1 MYFCGMQKALK
12 IILNSFWLA
21 LLELRNNKLRTF
33 LSLLGVTFG
42 IFCIIGVLS
51 VITSLERNIQNDI
64 KSLGSNTIYIDKW
77 DYSGG
82 PDYPW
87 WKYVKRPEPKYEEMR
102 FIKEKS
108 TAVKNICFN
117 VNANFNIEHKND
129 VLEGIN
135 YYGISDD
142 FDQVQPIEIAFG
154 RYLNPY
160 DFNYGSPNIVIG
172 YENAEI
178 LFGKAELAVGKEVKL
193 KNKYANIVGVIK
205 KQGKSMIGGWEFD
218 RCILM
223 PYRFFKQMYEEKY
236 SNPTIMVLGQD
247 YVSLEALRDEL
258 KGIMRAVRKLG
269 PAEEDD
275 FTLNAVSDFSKAVS
289 GFFSSVNLGGW
300 FIGLLSLI
308 VGTFSIANIMFVT
321 VRERTP
327 IIGLKKAIGATKG
340 TILTEFLLEASFICI
355 LGGMI
360 GLLLVFAL
368 TKIATAAFDFPI
380 FISTSLMGMAIFL
393 CVLIGVLAGII
404 PASIAARM
412 DPVVA
417 IRSK

>member
-1 MYFCGMQKALK
+1 MQKTLK
-12 IILNSFWLA
+12 IIFNSFRLA

-117 VNANFNIEHKND
+117 VNTNYNIEHKND
-129 VLEGIN
+129 MLEGIN

-142 FDQVQPIEIAFG
+142 FDLVQPIEIAYG

-172 YENAEI
+172 YENAEK
-178 LFGKAELAVGKEVKL
+178 LFGKPELAVGKEVKL

-236 SNPTIMVLGQD
+236 SNPTIMVLGHD
-247 YVSLEALRDEL
+247 YVSLDALKDEL
-258 KGIMRAVRKLG
+258 KGVMRAVRKLG

-275 FTLNAVSDFSKAVS
+275 FTLNAISDFSKAVS

-327 IIGLKKAIGATKG
+327 VIGLKKAIGANKG
-340 TILTEFLLEASFICI
+340 TILTEFLLEAAFICI
-355 LGGMI
+355 LGGLI
-360 GLLLVFAL
+360 GLLLVFGL

-380 FISTSLMGMAIFL
+380 YISTSLLGMAIFL

>member
-1 MYFCGMQKALK
+1 MRKTLK
-12 IILNSFWLA
+12 IIGNSFRLA
-21 LLELRNNKLRTF
+21 MRELGSNKLRTF

-51 VITSLERNIQNDI
+51 TVRSLETNVQNDI
-64 KSLGSNTIYIDKW
+64 NALGSNTIYLDKW

-102 FIKEKS
+102 LIREKS
-108 TAVKNICFN
+108 SAVDRICFN
-117 VNANFNIEHKND
+117 VNNNFRVEHEND
-129 VLEGIN
+129 VIENVN
-135 YYGISDD
+135 YYGVSED
-142 FDQVQPIEIAFG
+142 FNVIQPFEIAYG
-154 RYLNPY
+154 RYLNQV
-160 DFNYGSPNIVIG
+160 DFNSGSPNIVMG
-172 YENAEI
+172 YENADV
-178 LFGKAELAVGKEVKL
+178 LFGGAEKAVGKYVRL
-193 KNKYANIVGVIK
+193 RNKNAVVVGVIK

-218 RCILM
+218 RCIIM
-223 PYRFFKQMYEEKY
+223 PYRFFSQMYEEKW
-236 SNPTIMVLGQD
+236 SNPTIMIQGKPGVT
-247 YVSLEALRDEL
+247 VEALRDEL
-258 KGIMRAVRKLG
+258 KGVVRGIRKLG
-269 PAEEDD
+269 PMEEDD

-327 IIGLKKAIGATKG
+327 VIGLKKAIGANKG
-340 TILTEFLLEASFICI
+340 TILTEFLLESAFICI
-355 LGGMI
+355 LGGLI
-360 GLLLVFAL
+360 GITMVFGL
-368 TKIATAAFDFPI
+368 TKILTSALDFPVFISMGLLGMAAFLCI
-380 FISTSLMGMAIFL
+380 FIGIM
-393 CVLIGVLAGII
+393 AGII

-412 DPVVA
+412 DAVVA